1 MSVRRRSVL
10 FLLVVLGLVAG
21 SIAAIALR
29 PTVLGLDLQGGVS
42 ITVQCKPTPD
52 AVCDDS
58 AIQRSIDI
66 IRNRVDKFGTKEPE
80 IQKEGTDR
88 INVALP
94 GAEDPSVVE
103 DLVKPAQLFFF
114 DHEGMLVEEG
124 SDLYT
129 LAKSASKRD
138 DVAGARP
145 ASFYLF
151 KSTGDHK
158 LTVAQC
164 GETGVCGPESAQKEK
179 DARDAL
185 LSSFDGERPAGTE
198 VVRVPKGYVIFT
210 ESVEQPRTNAP
221 PLKQTVYKL
230 FRNNPALLGDEV
242 DEANQSFDS
251 QAGGDPIVTM
261 GFSDEGKTNFRN
273 VTRDLA
279 ERGQRVGVNQTFAVV
294 LDGEVITTPSISFT
308 EFPTGL
314 DPDNGVQISGDFT
327 VDSAQKLA
335 DQINS
340 GALPVELDV
349 IERREVSA
357 TLGKQSLRQGLIAG
371 LVGLVLVMVF
381 MLAYY
386 RLMGLI
392 AVFALAVYGIFLYAV
407 AELIPITLT
416 LPGIA
421 GVILTIGVAA
431 DANVVVFER
440 AREEA
445 RAGRTG
451 SGAVLSAYKNAFSA
465 IMDANLVT
473 LLTAAIL
480 FLFSTASVKGF
491 AFALFIGVFLS
502 LFTAYLATR
511 AAFGVFGDSKW
522 FRNPKLTG
530 INQREPKWKFD
541 VVARWKLWFA
551 ISFIPLALGVIVI
564 GFSGLTLGLDFETG
578 TRVATSFE
586 RQVDENAVRDEMA
599 KLGYSDA
606 KVQATTEQVDGRDV
620 EGFQI
625 QVKSLN
631 PEETTA
637 LRAGLDTAFGIDETT
652 YSLQVVGPTFGEE
665 VIRKAII
672 AIVLSFLLI
681 IVYLTVRFELKMAV
695 PALVSVIHDVW
706 LTISIYSL
714 VGREVTSATVAAILT
729 ILGYSLYDVVIVF
742 DRIRE
747 NVPLMRRNSYRE
759 IVNRSVHETLNR
771 SIITAFL
778 TLLPVVILLFFGGDT
793 LKDFAFALTV
803 GLLSGGLSSIAIAA
817 PLVALW
823 KEREPEG
830 QRRDTKAKKRLRN
843 FDEDILDADVL
854 ARAEEALGTAVPVAS
869 SDALG
874 GLGGGVGEIVEVEA
888 GSPNGSPPDAD
899 EPPAADTGSD
909 RDSGPEKPTT
919 APQAPSDRPG
929 PAAPLG
935 PAARDRE
942 RRHQRIQ
949 KKKKR

>member
-1 MSVRRRSVL
+1 MNVRRRSLL

-21 SIAAIALR
+21 SIAAIALK

-52 AVCDDS
+52 AQCDDA

-66 IRNRVDKFGTKEPE
+66 IRNRVDRFGTKEPE
-80 IQKEGTDR
+80 IQKEGQDR

-103 DLVKPAQLFFF
+103 DLVKPAQLFFYDF
-114 DHEGMLVEEG
+114 EG
-124 SDLYT
+124 SVEQSGGDLYS
-129 LAKSASKRD
+129 LAKSAARRD
-138 DVAGARP
+138 DVTGGRP
-145 ASFYLF
+145 AVFYLF
-151 KSTGDHK
+151 KKAGDHK
-158 LTVAQC
+158 LPVADC
-164 GETGVCGPESAQKEK
+164 GETGVCGPQSAVSEK
-179 DARDAL
+179 DAKDAIL
-185 LSSFDGERPAGTE
+185 ARFDGKVPAGAE
-198 VVRVPKGYVIFT
+198 LVRVPRGYVIFT
-210 ESVEQPRTNAP
+210 QETEERRANAP
-221 PLKQTVYKL
+221 PLKQSTYYL
-230 FRNNPALLGDEV
+230 LRNTPGLLGDEV
-242 DEANQSFDS
+242 DRAAQSFD
-251 QAGGDPIVTM
+251 QTRGGAPIVVIDFT
-261 GFSDEGKTNFRN
+261 DEGKRNFRD

-279 ERGQRVGVNQTFAVV
+279 ERGRRVGQNQTFAVV
-294 LDGEVITTPSISFT
+294 LDGEIVTTPSIDFQLY
-308 EFPTGL
+308 PTGL
-314 DPDNGVQISGDFT
+314 DADNGVQIEGDFS
-327 VDSAQKLA
+327 VDEAQRLA

-349 IERREVSA
+349 INRREVSA

-371 LVGLVLVMVF
+371 LVGLILVIVF
-381 MLAYY
+381 LLAYY
-386 RLMGLI
+386 RLMGVI
-392 AVFALAVYGIFLYAV
+392 AAFALIIYAVYLYAV
-407 AELIPITLT
+407 AELVPITLT

-421 GVILTIGVAA
+421 GVILTIGVAS

-451 SGAVLSAYKNAFSA
+451 SGAVLSAYKHAFSA

-473 LLTAAIL
+473 LLTAVIL

-491 AFALFIGVFLS
+491 AFALFIGVLLS

-511 AAFGVFGDSKW
+511 AAFGLFGDTKM
-522 FRNPKLTG
+522 FQNPRLTG

-541 VVARWKLWFA
+541 FVGRWRLWFA
-551 ISFIPLALGVIVI
+551 ISFVPLALGVIVI
-564 GFSGLTLGLDFETG
+564 AISGLNLGIDFETG

-586 RQVDENAVRDEMA
+586 RPASENAVRDTL
-599 KLGYSDA
+599 KDLGYPDA
-606 KVQATTEQVDGRDV
+606 KVQATAEDIQGRGRV

-625 QVKSLN
+625 QVKSLDD
-631 PEETTA
+631 PEITE
-637 LRAGLDTAFGIDETT
+637 LRATLDERFGIDDST
-652 YSLQVVGPTFGEE
+652 YSLEVVGPTFGEE

-681 IVYLTVRFELKMAV
+681 IAYLTIRFELKMAV

-771 SIITAFL
+771 SMITAFL

-793 LKDFAFALTV
+793 LKDFAFALTI

-830 QRRDTKAKKRLRN
+830 KRRDVKAKKRLRSY
-843 FDEDILDADVL
+843 DDDILDVEVL
-854 ARAEEALGTAVPVAS
+854 ARAEEALGSTAPVAS
-869 SDALG
+869 ADPLGAIGG
-874 GLGGGVGEIVEVEA
+874 GLGEIVEVDEA
-888 GSPNGSPPDAD
+888 PLDGTPPDEPATGPDD
-899 EPPAADTGSD
+899 ELPATSTGSD
-909 RDSGPEKPTT
+909 TPR
-919 APQAPSDRPG
+919 PSPG
-929 PAAPLG
+929 GDGAAP
-935 PAARDRE
+935 PPRE